1 MNLFDFFYL
10 LKNNGI
16 NAEIFYSNDAIIL
29 ISNGHAVT
37 KQSYQTL

>member
-16 NAEIFYSNDAIIL
+16 NAEIFYSNDVIIL
-29 ISNGHAVT
+29 ISNNQQVI
-37 KQSYQTL
+37 KQSYNSL